1 MIVAGGYFSPG
12 CLKIKALRALYH
24 AFLQLIKG
32 LFMRKNGF
40 YGQIAS
46 DFKAFTLEIRKKLTR
61 LNLQCKRDLPP
72 FAH

>member
-32 LFMRKNGF
+32 LFMRQNGF

>member
-1 MIVAGGYFSPG
+1 VGILILAAS
-12 CLKIKALRALYH
+12 KLRHLGPYTMH
-24 AFLQLIKG
+24 SFW
-32 LFMRKNGF
+32 LFMRQNRF

-61 LNLQCKRDLPP
+61 LKLQFKGDLPP